1 MLNITVTWHRC
12 PYNILYNK
20 AIKSFVVANY
30 NFFEM
35 SDLSTVIY
43 LKTLRIAISIKS
55 IILEDTY
62 VISINPNQ
70 IRPP

>member
-12 PYNILYNK
+12 PYNIFYNK

-30 NFFEM
+30 NCFEV
-35 SDLSTVIY
+35 SALSIVIY
-43 LKTLRIAISIKS
+43 LNTLRIAISIKS

-70 IRPP
+70 IRSP

>member
-1 MLNITVTWHRC
+1 M
-12 PYNILYNK
+12 LYNK
-20 AIKSFVVANY
+20 AIKSFVIANY

-35 SDLSTVIY
+35 SDLSMVIY

-70 IRPP
+70 IRPA

>member
-1 MLNITVTWHRC
+1 M
-12 PYNILYNK
+12 YNK
-20 AIKSFVVANY
+20 AIKSFVIANY

-35 SDLSTVIY
+35 SDLSIVIY

-70 IRPP
+70 IRSP